1 MNQRR
6 STAAGAC
13 EHAASRARAATS
25 EHTLAE
31 FNRLRP
37 YLLRVAYSHLG
48 SLSEAEDLVQ
58 EAWLR
63 LARTDRSEIRD
74 LRAWLTT
81 VISRLALDALTS
93 ARARRERYVGPW
105 LPEPLVK
112 DAEESAD
119 PALRTDLDEDVSM
132 AMLIVLESLSPAER
146 SAFLLHD
153 VFGYSFDEVAH
164 IVDRTPAATRKLA
177 ARARSAVESRRPRY
191 PARAEE
197 QREIVAA
204 FLDASRNGDV
214 AGLLQLLD
222 PSVTY
227 RSDGGG
233 LVPAARKT
241 FTGAERVARIWTAMA
256 GHYGDRFIGSPITV
270 NGAPGLLLEIG
281 LDRSVVAITIDG
293 GRITS
298 LDVVRN
304 PDKLTTL
311 KLPT

>member
-1 MNQRR
+1 VSQSRPAR
-6 STAAGAC
+6 SD
-13 EHAASRARAATS
+13 RA
-25 EHTLAE
+25 LAE

-63 LARTDRSEIRD
+63 LERAERAEIRD

-105 LPEPLVK
+105 LPEPLVQEG
-112 DAEESAD
+112 DESTD
-119 PALRTDLDEDVSM
+119 PAQRADLDEDVSM

-153 VFGYSFDEVAH
+153 VFGYSFDEVAG
-164 IVDRTPAATRKLA
+164 IVGRSPAATRKLA

-191 PARAEE
+191 PARADE
-197 QREIVAA
+197 QREIVTA
-204 FLDASRNGDV
+204 FFDATRNGDI
-214 AGLLQLLD
+214 AGLLELLD

-233 LVPAARKT
+233 AVPASRKT
-241 FTGAERVARIWTAMA
+241 FTGAGRVARIFTAM
-256 GHYGDRFIGSPITV
+256 GRHYGERYVGSVVTV

-281 LDRSVVAITIDG
+281 ADRSVIAVTVDG

-298 LDVVRN
+298 LNVIRN

-311 KLPT
+311 RRRASDS

>member
-1 MNQRR
+1 MDDRR
-6 STAAGAC
+6 TAERGC
-13 EHAASRARAATS
+13 EHAVSRPRPASPER
-25 EHTLAE
+25 TLAE
-31 FNRLRP
+31 FDRLRP
-37 YLLRVAYSHLG
+37 YLLRVGYSHLG
-48 SLSEAEDLVQ
+48 SLSEAEDLIQ

-63 LARTDRSEIRD
+63 LSRADRGEIRD

-105 LPEPLVK
+105 LPEPLVQSA
-112 DAEESAD
+112 DESAN
-119 PALRTDLDEDVSM
+119 PAHRIDLDEDVSM
-132 AMLIVLESLSPAER
+132 AMLIVLESLSPAQR

-153 VFGYSFDEVAH
+153 VFGYTFDEVAR

-197 QREIVAA
+197 QREIVQA
-204 FLDASRNGDV
+204 FLRAAQNGDI
-214 AGLLQLLD
+214 AGLLTLLD

-233 LVPAARKT
+233 LVTAARKV
-241 FTGAERVARIWTAMA
+241 FTGAERVARIFTAMA
-256 GHYGDRFIGSPITV
+256 GHYGASFTGSPITV
-270 NGAPGLLLEIG
+270 NGAPGLLMKIG
-281 LDRSVVAITIDG
+281 RDHSVIAVTVDG

-298 LDVVRN
+298 LDVMRN

-311 KLPT
+311 KLTT